1 MGLGSNSRLISILGA
16 LIVLLSHL
24 GYSWEENVHINVIQD
39 SVQSWLRDIKLEEYT
54 ELFHREGYEYAEDII
69 NLKELDVAQLKAMGI
84 TKRGIQIAI
93 ATVELITP
101 NKAHNRT

>member
-1 MGLGSNSRLISILGA
+1 MLF
-16 LIVLLSHL
+16 SHL
-24 GYSWEENVHINVIQD
+24 GYSWENNVHINVIQD
-39 SVQSWLRDIKLEEYT
+39 SVQSWLRDIELEEYT
-54 ELFHREGYEYAEDII
+54 ELFHREGYKNAEDII

-101 NKAHNRT
+101 NKAHIRT